1 MNRHLRRT
9 AAIAFS
15 LAGALAAPIA
25 PAHADNA
32 NAQSLASIRN
42 ATADYRAFA
51 NSQADGFTTLVATT
65 DASHTSCITNGAA
78 GAMGE
83 HWANGGR
90 VGDGVIQ
97 RQRPEVLLY
106 EPQANGTRVLTGVE
120 YVVIASQWLAK
131 HDSPPVLFG
140 KEFDLITA
148 NPFGLPPFFALHAW
162 AWQANPSGDFAAWN
176 PTVSCP

>member
-9 AAIAFS
+9 AAIAFA

-32 NAQSLASIRN
+32 SANALITIRN
-42 ATADYRAFA
+42 ATADYRDFA
-51 NSQADGFTTLVATT
+51 NSQSDGFTALVATQT
-65 DASHTSCITNGAA
+65 DPPVSCISNGTA

-83 HWANGGR
+83 HWANPGR

-106 EPQANGTRVLTGVE
+106 EPQANGTKVLTGVE

-140 KEFDLITA
+140 KEFDLITT

-162 AWQANPSGDFAAWN
+162 AWQANPSGDFSAWN
-176 PTVSCP
+176 PTVTCP

>member
-9 AAIAFS
+9 
-15 LAGALAAPIA
+15 GAV
-25 PAHADNA
+25 
-32 NAQSLASIRN
+32 
-42 ATADYRAFA
+42 AFA
-51 NSQADGFTTLVATT
+51 L
-65 DASHTSCITNGAA
+65 A

-90 VGDGVIQ
+90 VGDGVSQ

-120 YVVIASQWLAK
+120 YVVIANDWLAQ

-140 KEFDLITA
+140 KEFDLITT

>member
-1 MNRHLRRT
+1 MNRRLRRT
-9 AAIAFS
+9 AAVAFA
-15 LAGALAAPIA
+15 LAGSMAMPIS
-25 PAHADNA
+25 PVHADSA
-32 NAQSLASIRN
+32 DAQSLVSIRN
-42 ATADYRAFA
+42 ATADYRTYA

-65 DASHTSCITNGAA
+65 DASHTSCITNGSA

-83 HWANGGR
+83 HWANVGR

-120 YVVIASQWLAK
+120 YVVIASDWLAK

>member
-9 AAIAFS
+9 GAVAFA
-15 LAGALAAPIA
+15 LAGAMAVPIA
-25 PAHADNA
+25 PVHADSA
-32 NAQSLASIRN
+32 DAQSLVSIRN
-42 ATADYRAFA
+42 ATADYRTFA

-65 DASHTSCITNGAA
+65 DSSHTSCITNGAA

-120 YVVIASQWLAK
+120 YVVIANDWLAQ

-140 KEFDLITA
+140 KEFDLITT